1 MRTAIEAGVPGRRAR
16 DAIEGTGA
24 RCWEGRASASAS
36 ARRAGGRG
44 ARL

>member
-24 RCWEGRASASAS
+24 RCWEGRASA
-36 ARRAGGRG
+36 RRAGGRG